1 MDIPPAAPRWALQP
15 LSQRNQRATAVLKV
29 VGRLSGFRH
38 IGMTPQIRDTAMP
51 GPRWTD
57 AEKHRLRSA
66 IERGRALDR
75 IRVPNRTDLAVRAQL
90 RRMGLVQSRRIVR
103 PWQPAE
109 IQLLRVLLKRGMSA
123 RQIAKHGLLLGRTT
137 NSISQVMRRRRW
149 GDPVRSKRQRKARL
163 LRGRDLQRFHTF
175 LERHARVTSMLV
187 ITQKFRVS
195 RGTVK
200 RHLAKLGITVTWR
213 DSMSMPS
220 SKARQRQMAQ
230 LRNAERWTRWRV
242 HQRRRLFVL
251 RQKLTD
257 ADMVLPRRRCDLCHE
272 LWFATE
278 DFFKPRPKRR
288 SGRIVALY
296 LSRTCRVCLSE
307 RRRAKR
313 VNVRE
318 QAIG

>member
-1 MDIPPAAPRWALQP
+1 MDVSPRWAEP
-15 LSQRNQRATAVLKV
+15 LFQRNQWATAVLKV
-29 VGRLSGFRH
+29 VGWPSEFPH
-38 IGMTPQIRDTAMP
+38 IGTMAPRSRNTAMP

-57 AEKHRLRSA
+57 AEKHKLRSA
-66 IERGRALDR
+66 LERGRDLDR
-75 IRVPNRTDLAVRAQL
+75 IRFANRTDLAVRAQL

-123 RQIAKHGLLLGRTT
+123 REIARHGYLPGRTT
-137 NSISQVMRRRRW
+137 NSISQLMRRRRW
-149 GDPVRSKRQRKARL
+149 GDPLLSKRQRKARRL
-163 LRGRDLQRFHTF
+163 QGRDLQRFHRF
-175 LERHARVTSMLV
+175 LERHARVMPTVV
-187 ITQKFRVS
+187 IAKKFRVS

-200 RHLAKLGITVTWR
+200 RHLAKLGIVVTWH
-213 DSMSMPS
+213 DSMSMPV
-220 SKARQRQMAQ
+220 SKARQRKMAQ

-257 ADMVLPRRRCDLCHE
+257 ADMIIPRRRCDLCHE

-288 SGRIVALY
+288 GGRIVAVY
-296 LSRTCRVCLSE
+296 LSRTCRVCLAERKQSE
-307 RRRAKR
+307 G
-313 VNVRE
+313 VNDRE
-318 QAIG
+318 RAIG